1 MITPASIPTILLVD
15 DNPTNL
21 KVLSEAIATSGW
33 EILVATDGET
43 AIEQAEYSHPDL
55 IFLDVMMPPGIDGFE
70 TCQRLK
76 QNPQTSHIPIIFM
89 TALDDTLDKV
99 KGLSL
104 GAVDYITKPFR
115 TEEVLARAKVHL
127 QIYYLTKELASKNE
141 ELEEKVSERTHEL
154 SQAIETLQKSQLQLV
169 QSEKMSALGQLVAG
183 VAHEINNPVGFIAGN
198 LNHASGYLEDLV
210 EHLHLYQAQCP
221 EGSAAI
227 AEHSEEIDLEYLL
240 EDFPKLIASMREGTD
255 RIKDISTSL
264 RTFSRSDSTEK
275 AEFDLHEGIDSTIL
289 ILKYRIKGNEDR
301 KAIEVVRE
309 YAKLPSIPCYPGQ
322 LNQVFMN
329 ILANAIDALDD
340 CSKDSKERVNQ
351 VTIRTELVDAGT
363 VAVRIR
369 DNALGIPPEVQARIF
384 EHLFTTKPVGKG
396 TGLGLSIA
404 RQIVEEKHNGK
415 IRCCSELG
423 QGTEFIIE
431 LPVNG

>member
-1 MITPASIPTILLVD
+1 
-15 DNPTNL
+15 
-21 KVLSEAIATSGW
+21 
-33 EILVATDGET
+33 
-43 AIEQAEYSHPDL
+43 
-55 IFLDVMMPPGIDGFE
+55 VMMPPGIDGFE

-127 QIYYLTKELASKNE
+127 KIHYLTKELAHKNE
-141 ELEEKVSERTHEL
+141 ELEERVAERTHDL

-198 LNHASGYLEDLV
+198 LNHAAGYLKDLV

-221 EGSAAI
+221 EGNAAI

-240 EDFPKLIASMREGTD
+240 EDFPKLLTSMREGTD

-275 AEFDLHEGIDSTIL
+275 AAFDLHEGIDSTIL

-309 YAKLPSIPCYPGQ
+309 YAQLPSIPCYPGQ

-340 CSKDSKERVNQ
+340 CRKDGKERVNQ
-351 VTIRTELVDAGT
+351 VTIRTELMDTGT
-363 VAVRIR
+363 VSVRIR
-369 DNALGIPPEVQARIF
+369 DNALGIPPDVQSRIF